1 MDAGDRL
8 ARQIEVMRQMLADT
22 EPASLR
28 TSYLADPSAGNP
40 VLQGSTATALI
51 ARWNVRSSGLW
62 VPASSQEPA
71 PIDLTAVFLTPEE
84 IFGFQLPSDYS
95 RRQLQH
101 LPLEG
106 VLRFCALTLNA
117 LSVPWASASAV
128 DRQFADLLFKE
139 PIRGRVLNLLRD
151 ENRRLLVPQ
160 AFMLL
165 ARMAVEASPDTLAED
180 TSQGDVLGAL
190 FGLTQ
195 TMGVFPDSGPT
206 VIGDRP
212 GTLGREIIANQ
223 HFNHN
228 WSVAGFLARY
238 ARRWLQLPAEHH
250 GEPGIVN
257 LSQAYQDCTGI
268 RLEYLAAVAGFLWM
282 VTTSGRFVIEPDE
295 LTSLD
300 IPAEQVEAVLAL
312 ISTDLTGIR
321 QAVRSERPEQ
331 RTEWS
336 FDPFQRW
343 PVLRLPEGRLLILDP
358 RHLLNRAFGWL
369 PILDIKF
376 PPPEHTKPA
385 GHRKRAGQAESTLR
399 HLSEVYVSEVLH
411 RITGDEGTTRR
422 VYDDAE
428 LKAAYTAQGQ
438 RIADA
443 AIDYPGTWIVI
454 EVTTSQL
461 RREAATAVPGES
473 QIEDIDKLIE
483 ELDQIDATIAALRRD
498 EAALT
503 GAPAR
508 AARRFLPLLVLPE
521 GFPVN
526 PVTLTVIRE
535 RARIR
540 GLLQAPDTDPVE
552 IVDIEELEM
561 IEGIQEES
569 GPSMLDILRDKQSG
583 GLRNAAVRDHILH
596 GMRLRPGRPA
606 RQSDLFEAAL
616 KPFTDAL
623 PRPPQDSP
631 AGSTDETSG
640 GLA

>member
-8 ARQIEVMRQMLADT
+8 AQQIETMRQMLAEA

-28 TSYLADPSAGNP
+28 AGYLADPSAGNP
-40 VLQGSTATALI
+40 VLQGSTATALVP
-51 ARWNVRSSGLW
+51 RWNERPSGLL
-62 VPASSQEPA
+62 VPASYQEPA
-71 PIDLTAVFLTPEE
+71 PIDLAVAFLTPDE
-84 IFGFQLPSDYS
+84 IFGSQLSAGYTGH
-95 RRQLQH
+95 QLQRV
-101 LPLEG
+101 PVEG
-106 VLRFCALTLNA
+106 VLRFCAMVLNA
-117 LSVPWASASAV
+117 LAVPGASATAV
-128 DRQFADLLFKE
+128 DQGFVDLAFNEQL
-139 PIRGRVLNLLRD
+139 RSRVRNLLKD
-151 ENRRLLVPQ
+151 KTRRLLVPQ

-165 ARMAVEASPDTLAED
+165 ARMAMETSPDTLPEG
-180 TSQGDVLGAL
+180 TQEGDVVGAL
-190 FGLTQ
+190 FALTQ
-195 TMGVFPDSGPT
+195 KMGVFPDSGPSI
-206 VIGDRP
+206 IGDRP
-212 GTLGREIIANQ
+212 GTVGRELIANQ

-238 ARRWLQLPAEHH
+238 ARRWLQLPAEHQ
-250 GEPGIVN
+250 GEAGIVD
-257 LSQAYQDCTGI
+257 LGQAYRDCTGI
-268 RLEYLAAVAGFLWM
+268 EFESLAAVAGYLWM
-282 VTTSGRFVIEPDE
+282 VTTSGRFVIEPGE
-295 LTSLD
+295 LAILG
-300 IPAEQVEAVLAL
+300 IPTEQVEAVLAL
-312 ISTDLTGIR
+312 ISTDLPGMREAI
-321 QAVRSERPEQ
+321 RSERPEQ

-343 PVLRLPEGRLLILDP
+343 PVLRLPEDRLLILDP
-358 RHLLNRAFGWL
+358 RHLLNRTFGWL

-376 PPPEHTKPA
+376 PPPQCTKPA
-385 GHRKRAGQAESTLR
+385 GHRKLASQAESTLR

-461 RREAATAVPGES
+461 RREAATAVPDES
-473 QIEDIDKLIE
+473 QIEDIDKLLE
-483 ELDQIDATIAALRRD
+483 ELDQIDATITALRRG

-503 GAPAR
+503 GTPAT
-508 AARRFLPLLVLPE
+508 AGRRYLPLLVLPE

-535 RARIR
+535 RARAR

-569 GPSMLDILRDKQSG
+569 GPSLLDILRGKQSG
-583 GLRNAAVRDHILH
+583 SLRNSAVRDHIFH
-596 GMRLRPGRPA
+596 VMRLHPSRPA
-606 RQSDLFEAAL
+606 RHSDLLEAAL
-616 KPFTDAL
+616 KPLADAL
-623 PRPPQDSP
+623 PRPSQDLSRREQ
-631 AGSTDETSG
+631 G
-640 GLA
+640 

>member
-8 ARQIEVMRQMLADT
+8 AQQIEAMSQILAEA

-40 VLQGSTATALI
+40 VLQGSTVTALVP
-51 ARWNVRSSGLW
+51 RWNERPSGLW
-62 VPASSQEPA
+62 VPASSKEPA
-71 PIDLTAVFLTPEE
+71 PIDLTAVFLTPGE
-84 IFGFQLPSDYS
+84 IFGFQLASGYTES
-95 RRQLQH
+95 QLQR

-106 VLRFCALTLNA
+106 VLRFCAMGLNA
-117 LSVPWASASAV
+117 LAVPGATVASV
-128 DRQFADLLFKE
+128 DHGFANLVFNE
-139 PIRGRVLNLLRD
+139 PVRSRVLNLLQD
-151 ENRRLLVPQ
+151 KTRRLLAPQ
-160 AFMLL
+160 AFMLV
-165 ARMAVEASPDTLAED
+165 ARRAMETSPDTLPPEGKEE
-180 TSQGDVLGAL
+180 GDLVGAL
-190 FGLTQ
+190 FALTQ

-206 VIGDRP
+206 VIGDQP
-212 GTLGREIIANQ
+212 GTLGRELIANQ

-238 ARRWLQLPAEHH
+238 ARRWLQLPTEHQ
-250 GEPGIVN
+250 GEPGIVD
-257 LSQAYQDCTGI
+257 LSQAYRDSTGI
-268 RLEYLAAVAGFLWM
+268 QFKYLAAVAGYLWM
-282 VTTSGRFVIEPDE
+282 VTTSGRCVIEPSE
-295 LTSLD
+295 LAGLD
-300 IPAEQVEAVLAL
+300 IPAEQAEAVLAL
-312 ISTDLTGIR
+312 ISTDLSGMR
-321 QAVRSERPEQ
+321 EAVRGQKPEQ

-336 FDPFQRW
+336 FDPFQQW
-343 PVLRLPEGRLLILDP
+343 PVLHLPEGQLLILDP

-369 PILDIKF
+369 PIWDIKS
-376 PPPEHTKPA
+376 PPPERTKPA
-385 GHRKRAGQAESTLR
+385 GHRKLAARAESTLR

-411 RITGDEGTTRR
+411 RITSDEGTTRR

-428 LKAAYTAQGQ
+428 LQVAYAAQGQ

-461 RREAATAVPGES
+461 RREAVTAVPGES

-503 GAPAR
+503 GT
-508 AARRFLPLLVLPE
+508 AAIADRRYLPLLVLPE

-535 RARIR
+535 RARAR
-540 GLLQAPDTDPVE
+540 GLFQAPDIDPVE

-569 GPSMLDILRDKQSG
+569 GPSMLDILRSKQSG
-583 GLRNAAVRDHILH
+583 SLRNAAVRDHVFH
-596 GMRLRPGRPA
+596 VMRLHPSRPA
-606 RQSDLFEAAL
+606 RQSDLLEAAL
-616 KPFTDAL
+616 KPLVDAL
-623 PRPPQDSP
+623 PRPPQDQP
-631 AGSTDETSG
+631 RRENG
-640 GLA
+640 

>member
-1 MDAGDRL
+1 MDAGDLL
-8 ARQIEVMRQMLADT
+8 AQQIEAMRQMLAGT

-40 VLQGSTATALI
+40 VLQGSTATALV
-51 ARWNVRSSGLW
+51 ARWNARSSGLW
-62 VPASSQEPA
+62 VPAASQEPA

-84 IFGFQLPSDYS
+84 IFGFQLPADYT
-95 RRQLQH
+95 QLQLQR

-106 VLRFCALTLNA
+106 VLRFCALVLNA
-117 LSVPWASASAV
+117 LGVPGASAGVV

-151 ENRRLLVPQ
+151 DSRRLLVPQ

-165 ARMAVEASPDTLAED
+165 ARMAVEASPDTIPEG

-238 ARRWLQLPAEHH
+238 ARRWLELPAEHQ
-250 GEPGIVN
+250 GEPGIVD
-257 LSQAYQDCTGI
+257 LSQAYLLCTGI
-268 RLEYLAAVAGFLWM
+268 RLESLAAVAGYLWM
-282 VTTSGRFVIEPDE
+282 ITTSGRFVIEPGE
-295 LTSLD
+295 LAGLD

-312 ISTDLTGIR
+312 ISTDLTGMR
-321 QAVRSERPEQ
+321 QAVRSEQPEH

-358 RHLLNRAFGWL
+358 RHVLNRAFGWL

-376 PPPEHTKPA
+376 PPPGHTKPA
-385 GHRKRAGQAESTLR
+385 GHRKLAAQAESTLR

-443 AIDYPGTWIVI
+443 AIDYPGTWIVV

-461 RREAATAVPGES
+461 RREAATAVPDES
-473 QIEDIDKLIE
+473 QIKDIDKLIE

-503 GAPAR
+503 GTPA
-508 AARRFLPLLVLPE
+508 AGARRFLPLLVLPE

-535 RARIR
+535 RARAR

-569 GPSMLDILRDKQSG
+569 GPSMLDILRGKQSG
-583 GLRNAAVRDHILH
+583 GLRNAAVRDHVLH
-596 GMRLRPGRPA
+596 GMRLRPARPA
-606 RQSDLFEAAL
+606 RQSDLMRAAL
-616 KPFTDAL
+616 KPLADAA
-623 PRPPQDSP
+623 PRPPQDQP
-631 AGSTDETSG
+631 HQEHG
-640 GLA
+640 

>member
-1 MDAGDRL
+1 MDAGDYL
-8 ARQIEVMRQMLADT
+8 AQQIEAMRQMLADT
-22 EPASLR
+22 EPVSLR

-40 VLQGSTATALI
+40 VLQGSTATALVP
-51 ARWNVRSSGLW
+51 RWNERSSGLW
-62 VPASSQEPA
+62 VPASFQEPA
-71 PIDLTAVFLTPEE
+71 PIDLTAVYLTPEE
-84 IFGFQLPSDYS
+84 IFGFQLPADYI
-95 RRQLQH
+95 RRQLQR

-106 VLRFCALTLNA
+106 VLRFCALALNA
-117 LSVPWASASAV
+117 LAVPGASVSEV
-128 DRQFADLLFKE
+128 DQQFADRLFKE

-151 ENRRLLVPQ
+151 ETRRLLVPQ

-165 ARMAVEASPDTLAED
+165 ARMAMEASPDTLPEG
-180 TSQGDVLGAL
+180 TCQGDVLGA
-190 FGLTQ
+190 FFAVVQ
-195 TMGVFPDSGPT
+195 TTGVLPDSGPT
-206 VIGDRP
+206 IIGDRP

-238 ARRWLQLPAEHH
+238 ARRWLQLPAEHR
-250 GEPGIVN
+250 GEPGIVD
-257 LSQAYQDCTGI
+257 LGEVYRDCTGI
-268 RLEYLAAVAGFLWM
+268 QFESLAAVAGYLWM
-282 VTTSGRFVIEPDE
+282 VTASGRFVIELGE
-295 LTSLD
+295 LTVLD
-300 IPAEQVEAVLAL
+300 IPSEQVEAVLAL
-312 ISTDLTGIR
+312 ISTDLSGMR
-321 QAVRSERPEQ
+321 EAVRSQQPDQ
-331 RTEWS
+331 RTEWA
-336 FDPFQRW
+336 FDPFQQW
-343 PVLRLPEGRLLILDP
+343 PVLRLPEGRLLVLDP

-369 PILDIKF
+369 PIWDIKF
-376 PPPEHTKPA
+376 PPPGHTRPV
-385 GHRKRAGQAESTLR
+385 GHRKLAARAESTLR

-411 RITGDEGTTRR
+411 RIVGDEGTTRR

-428 LKAAYTAQGQ
+428 LKAAYTAEGQ

-503 GAPAR
+503 GTSAPAE
-508 AARRFLPLLVLPE
+508 RRYLPLLVLPE

-535 RARIR
+535 RARAR

-569 GPSMLDILRDKQSG
+569 GPGMLDILRGKQSG
-583 GLRNAAVRDHILH
+583 GLRIAAVRDHIFH
-596 GMRLRPGRPA
+596 VMRLHPRRPA
-606 RQSDLFEAAL
+606 RQSELLDAAL
-616 KPFTDAL
+616 KPLADAL
-623 PRPPQDSP
+623 PRPPH
-631 AGSTDETSG
+631 GGTVTDHNRPRG
-640 GLA
+640 

>member
-8 ARQIEVMRQMLADT
+8 AQQIETMSRMLAEA

-51 ARWNVRSSGLW
+51 PRWNERPSGLW

-84 IFGFQLPSDYS
+84 IFGFQLSSGYTES
-95 RRQLQH
+95 QLQR
-101 LPLEG
+101 LPVEG
-106 VLRFCALTLNA
+106 VLRFCAMVLNA
-117 LSVPWASASAV
+117 LAVPGASVASV
-128 DRQFADLLFKE
+128 DHGFADRLFKE
-139 PIRGRVLNLLRD
+139 PIRSRVLNLLKD
-151 ENRRLLVPQ
+151 KTRRLLVPQ

-165 ARMAVEASPDTLAED
+165 ARMAMETSPDTLPPEGMEE
-180 TSQGDVLGAL
+180 GDVVGAL
-190 FGLTQ
+190 FALTQ
-195 TMGVFPDSGPT
+195 TMGVFPDSGST
-206 VIGDRP
+206 IIGDRP

-238 ARRWLQLPAEHH
+238 ARRWLQLPAEHQ
-250 GEPGIVN
+250 GEPGIVD
-257 LSQAYQDCTGI
+257 LSRAYRDSTGI
-268 RLEYLAAVAGFLWM
+268 QFESLGAVAGYLWM
-282 VTTSGRFVIEPDE
+282 VTTSGRFVIERGE
-295 LTSLD
+295 LAGLD
-300 IPAEQVEAVLAL
+300 IPTEQVEAVLAL
-312 ISTDLTGIR
+312 ISTDLPGMR
-321 QAVRSERPEQ
+321 EAVRSQLPAH

-336 FDPFQRW
+336 FDPFQEW
-343 PVLRLPEGRLLILDP
+343 PVLRLPEDRLLILHP

-369 PILDIKF
+369 PIWDIKS
-376 PPPEHTKPA
+376 PPPGHTKPP
-385 GHRKRAGQAESTLR
+385 GHRKLAARAESTLR

-503 GAPAR
+503 GTSAIAD
-508 AARRFLPLLVLPE
+508 RRYLPLLVLPE

-535 RARIR
+535 RARAR
-540 GLLQAPDTDPVE
+540 GLLQEPDTDPVE

-561 IEGIQEES
+561 IEAIQEES
-569 GPSMLDILRDKQSG
+569 GPSMLDILRGKQSG
-583 GLRNAAVRDHILH
+583 SLRNAAVRDHVFH
-596 GMRLRPGRPA
+596 VMRLHPSRPA
-606 RQSDLFEAAL
+606 RQSDLLEAAL
-616 KPFTDAL
+616 KPLADAL
-623 PRPPQDSP
+623 SRRPQDQSRWEK
-631 AGSTDETSG
+631 G
-640 GLA
+640 